1 MKVPSR
7 LRKWALVT
15 GLGALSPI
23 AAQAAQPADGA
34 MLRLDGGRIYLSE
47 AGGAFQELALGDTT
61 EAQALRQ
68 MLAAHPDGV
77 RLGPTILAGSGGC
90 GYHWTPADSADGAAP
105 PPANPPARKS

>member
-1 MKVPSR
+1 MSAILAP
-7 LRKWALVT
+7 ALDRDYT
-15 GLGALSPI
+15 
-23 AAQAAQPADGA
+23 
-34 MLRLDGGRIYLSE
+34 LDDKYTRERGRIYLSE

-90 GYHWTPADSADGAAP
+90 GYNWTPADSADGAAP